1 MGKIH
6 QVTVTF
12 NFDPEEEQAVTDL
25 TCFIDGI
32 EKKKKTTRS
41 VKPKAEPIMED
52 EAIITLEP
60 TKIIFNNKV
69 VADMGLVYQDRLII
83 KYQKIDGSKKP
94 IPTIGKDIDFNEEG
108 LGNKLTKTNTLAY
121 RGKANT
127 ILAEYGTEFGI
138 EEYKPGIWKLISK
151 NEGIKPP
158 TTYKSVEAAA
168 EKLDV
173 AIFVDDSD
181 TSEIGDMTFKF

>member
-1 MGKIH
+1 MIR

-25 TCFIDGI
+25 TCFIDGV

-52 EAIITLEP
+52 EAIITLDP
-60 TKIIFNNKV
+60 TKILFNNKV
-69 VADMGLVYQDRLII
+69 VADMKLEYQDRLVI
-83 KYQKIDGSKKP
+83 KYQKIAGEKKP
-94 IPTIGKDIDFNEEG
+94 VPTIGKDVDQGAEG
-108 LGNKLTKTNTLAY
+108 TGNKLTKTNTLAY

-138 EEYKPGIWKLISK
+138 EEYKEGIWKLISK

-173 AIFVDDSD
+173 AIFVDDND

>member
-25 TCFIDGI
+25 TCFIDGV

-69 VADMGLVYQDRLII
+69 VADMKLEYQDRLVI
-83 KYQKIDGSKKP
+83 KYQKIAGEKKP
-94 IPTIGKDIDFNEEG
+94 VPTIGKDVDQGAEG
-108 LGNKLTKTNTLAY
+108 TGNKLTKTNTLAY

-138 EEYKPGIWKLISK
+138 EEYKEGIWKMISK

-181 TSEIGDMTFKF
+181 TTEIGDMTFKF

>member
-1 MGKIH
+1 MIR

-25 TCFIDGI
+25 TCFIDGV

-94 IPTIGKDIDFNEEG
+94 VPTIGKDIDFNEEG

-173 AIFVDDSD
+173 AIFVDDND